1 MPALMALAVFKG
13 NQTEA
18 MGSVMALLTVAHSL
32 GMLIGSLSAG
42 LMMDFFQL
50 NLAFP
55 FGAVLMILAI
65 GIFVF
70 LTHSNKPN

>member
-55 FGAVLMILAI
+55 FGAVLMILAV